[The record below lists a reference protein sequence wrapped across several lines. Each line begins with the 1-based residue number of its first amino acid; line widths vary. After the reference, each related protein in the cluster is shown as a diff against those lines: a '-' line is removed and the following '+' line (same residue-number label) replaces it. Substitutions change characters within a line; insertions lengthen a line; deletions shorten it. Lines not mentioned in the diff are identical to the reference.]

1 MSRVDRH
8 TTARLVAARFVRSTG
23 SRSIINI
30 MSWVSVVAVGVPVA
44 AMVILMSVFNGF
56 DEIVRGMFSDFEPEL
71 TISPTRGTTMTADES
86 LRESVLGVEGVQAA
100 SFVLD
105 GEALLTYGPN
115 KSTATVRGVDSE
127 FMRVVAIEEMIR
139 SGHYRK
145 ELWEGQCIVGQGVA
159 YSLGLRAGGAD
170 SVWFYLPSR
179 GTYSK
184 LMPTS
189 GVNMAAAKP
198 TAIFA
203 LDADTDGKYVLC
215 PMEMAREL
223 MDAPEG
229 ASALKIRLNE
239 KADIEELQT
248 KIEQLLPDGVRV
260 QSRAELAGSMYRVL
274 DVEKMAVLLI
284 GIMILVV
291 ASFSVVGTLTMI
303 IIDKRDSIA
312 TLRALGADTA
322 MIRSIFTRQGV
333 SICMLGAVCGF
344 VLGVALSLVQQH
356 FGVIEIPAESFLIK
370 AYPVKV
376 VVSDLVVVVAA
387 FSGVSL
393 AMAYLTVRGRIKN
406 ENR

>member
-1 MSRVDRH
+1 
-8 TTARLVAARFVRSTG
+8 
-23 SRSIINI
+23 
-30 MSWVSVVAVGVPVA
+30 
-44 AMVILMSVFNGF
+44 
-56 DEIVRGMFSDFEPEL
+56 
-71 TISPTRGTTMTADES
+71 
-86 LRESVLGVEGVQAA
+86 
-100 SFVLD
+100 
-105 GEALLTYGPN
+105 
-115 KSTATVRGVDSE
+115 
-127 FMRVVAIEEMIR
+127 
-139 SGHYRK
+139 
-145 ELWEGQCIVGQGVA
+145 
-159 YSLGLRAGGAD
+159 
-170 SVWFYLPSR
+170 
-179 GTYSK
+179 
-184 LMPTS
+184 
-189 GVNMAAAKP
+189 MAAAKP

-229 ASALKIRLNE
+229 ASALKIRLNKE
-239 KADIEELQT
+239 ADIEELQT
-248 KIEQLLPDGVRV
+248 KIEQLLPEGVRV

>member
-1 MSRVDRH
+1 
-8 TTARLVAARFVRSTG
+8 
-23 SRSIINI
+23 
-30 MSWVSVVAVGVPVA
+30 
-44 AMVILMSVFNGF
+44 
-56 DEIVRGMFSDFEPEL
+56 
-71 TISPTRGTTMTADES
+71 
-86 LRESVLGVEGVQAA
+86 
-100 SFVLD
+100 
-105 GEALLTYGPN
+105 
-115 KSTATVRGVDSE
+115 
-127 FMRVVAIEEMIR
+127 
-139 SGHYRK
+139 
-145 ELWEGQCIVGQGVA
+145 
-159 YSLGLRAGGAD
+159 
-170 SVWFYLPSR
+170 
-179 GTYSK
+179 
-184 LMPTS
+184 
-189 GVNMAAAKP
+189 
-198 TAIFA
+198 
-203 LDADTDGKYVLC
+203 
-215 PMEMAREL
+215 
-223 MDAPEG
+223 
-229 ASALKIRLNE
+229 
-239 KADIEELQT
+239 
-248 KIEQLLPDGVRV
+248 
-260 QSRAELAGSMYRVL
+260 VL